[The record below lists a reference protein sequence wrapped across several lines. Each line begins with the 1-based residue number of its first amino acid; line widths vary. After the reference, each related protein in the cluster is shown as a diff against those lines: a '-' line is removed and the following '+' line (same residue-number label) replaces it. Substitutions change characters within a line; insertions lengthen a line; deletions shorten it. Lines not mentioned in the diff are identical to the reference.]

1 MYQLPLDV
9 LKWMFSNQG
18 CDTND
23 PVLSRAIVTGTV
35 LSFITNNCYSFFGT
49 CTARRLL
56 ACLSDVLQ
64 NLMIPFASRMQ
75 DIILPNILL
84 WWDYSMEHAIR
95 GFTVYSSSRIQ
106 LVLTILYAVKQNS
119 SKIVFFSVDMTLLPR
134 WADCP
139 PIQHWWKNLNID

>member
-1 MYQLPLDV
+1 M
-9 LKWMFSNQG
+9 
-18 CDTND
+18 
-23 PVLSRAIVTGTV
+23 
-35 LSFITNNCYSFFGT
+35 
-49 CTARRLL
+49 

-139 PIQHWWKNLNID
+139 PIQH